1 MQLNLAEINELGANL
16 IALSPQLPEQALATV
31 EENKLEFQVLSDVGN
46 HVARKF
52 GLLFRL
58 PEQLQPVYK
67 QFGIDLQLANGD
79 DSQELPVPATFIV
92 DTNGLIILDFV
103 DVNHTKRVEPSVII
117 EKLKKIVTIQVH
129 AGNLQSPGM

>member
-1 MQLNLAEINELGANL
+1 MQLALAEINELGADL
-16 IALSPQLPEQALATV
+16 IALSPQLPEHVLSTV

-103 DVNHTKRVEPSVII
+103 DVNHTKRVEPSVIN
-117 EKLKKIVTIQVH
+117 EKLQKI
-129 AGNLQSPGM
+129 NK

>member
-117 EKLKKIVTIQVH
+117 EKLKK
-129 AGNLQSPGM
+129 S